1 MKLNTLS
8 LSLLLSCALVVPT
21 LAMADST
28 DYSRAA
34 VEVGTTSDTLPAE
47 GSLQPGSGEILTTQP
62 NIDNGYATETITEN
76 GTLDQG
82 TLNQGTLNQGTMNQ
96 NSMNQGTMDQQGFDE
111 ELSQQSNVEA
121 YPPVTTPAN
130 TDYAAPVEPEAPLA
144 DDNF

>member
-8 LSLLLSCALVVPT
+8 LSLLLSSALVVPT

-76 GTLDQG
+76 STLD
-82 TLNQGTLNQGTMNQ
+82 QGTLNQGTMNQ
-96 NSMNQGTMDQQGFDE
+96 NSMNQQGFDE

>member
-8 LSLLLSCALVVPT
+8 LSLLLSSALVVPT

-82 TLNQGTLNQGTMNQ
+82 TLNQGTMNQNAMNQGTMN
-96 NSMNQGTMDQQGFDE
+96 QQGFDE